1 MYLKINIAKETE
13 LTELTVT
20 WPANHITGKVYL
32 AKFRIS
38 IRT

>member
-13 LTELTVT
+13 LTTVT